1 MTRIKNRVFKMN
13 RVEVSVHRR
22 GEDSFV
28 AHAFD
33 GTYGV
38 YNNPGST
45 PEKAKEMALLQLKKC
60 YEEEKAPL
68 G

>member
-1 MTRIKNRVFKMN
+1 MTSLINRVFKMN
-13 RVEVSVHRR
+13 RVKVNVYPR

-38 YNNPGST
+38 YNNYGST
-45 PEKAKEMALLQLKKC
+45 PEKAKEMALWAVKKV
-60 YEEEKAPL
+60 L
-68 G
+68 